1 MPADQ
6 DREIAY
12 RIKSLNA
19 GERSAGEGELM
30 PYISEE

>member
-1 MPADQ
+1 MNLYEVIRLMPADQ
-6 DREIAY
+6 D

-30 PYISEE
+30 P